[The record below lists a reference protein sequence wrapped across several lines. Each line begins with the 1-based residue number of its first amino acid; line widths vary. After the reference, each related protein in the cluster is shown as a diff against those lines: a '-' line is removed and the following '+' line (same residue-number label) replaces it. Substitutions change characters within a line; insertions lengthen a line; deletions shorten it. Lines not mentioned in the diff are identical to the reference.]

1 MASPP
6 NRWERWS
13 EITTFPLIW
22 IVIYLLWIVFLASF
36 IFWLFPLGGITVQ
49 IIVFLALSALP
60 GGLVLL
66 SNGMLKAYN
75 RQ

>member
-1 MASPP
+1 MASPT
-6 NRWERWS
+6 RWERWT

-22 IVIYLLWIVFLASF
+22 IVVYLLWVAFLASF
-36 IFWLFPLGGITVQ
+36 IFWLFPLGGTIVE
-49 IIVFLALSALP
+49 IVVFLVLSALP